1 MLTKQR
7 TILNVQ
13 KKKRQPLF
21 QALTDVEVL
30 SPAKRLYD
38 QGHSGM
44 EAEAQQYMNAVKLL
58 DSCGESREAL
68 SQQQSELYTKL
79 ADLNRELRQVR
90 KQLKMCEEI
99 RAQAAV
105 MQENIREIE
114 HPELEVKN
122 HDKQR

>member
-1 MLTKQR
+1 
-7 TILNVQ
+7 
-13 KKKRQPLF
+13 
-21 QALTDVEVL
+21 
-30 SPAKRLYD
+30 
-38 QGHSGM
+38 
-44 EAEAQQYMNAVKLL
+44 MNAVKLL